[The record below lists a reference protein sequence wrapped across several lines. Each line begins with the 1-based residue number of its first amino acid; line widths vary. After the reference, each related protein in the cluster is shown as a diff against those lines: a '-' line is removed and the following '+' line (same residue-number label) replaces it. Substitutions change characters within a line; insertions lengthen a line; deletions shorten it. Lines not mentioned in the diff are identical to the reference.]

1 MTAKK
6 ENRGGAR
13 PNSGPKRQT
22 LSVRQIREM
31 RKAAEKRAK
40 QEGKTLYDILL
51 DFSYDTDLSVKD
63 RQASTK
69 LYLDKMHI
77 SVSEGGETDKAL
89 GPSIYLPEQKPTLAA
104 VTDIKKAKKDPE
116 GET

>member
-1 MTAKK
+1 MTTKK

-13 PNSGPKRQT
+13 PNSGPGRQT

-31 RKAAEKRAK
+31 RKTAAKRAK

-51 DFSYDTDLSVKD
+51 DFSYDADLSVKD
-63 RQASTK
+63 RQASIK

-77 SVSEGGETDKAL
+77 SVSEGGEADKVV
-89 GPSIYLPEQKPTLAA
+89 GPSIYLPDQKPTLAA
-104 VTDIKKAKKDPE
+104 VTDIKKAKK
-116 GET
+116 

>member
-1 MTAKK
+1 MK

-51 DFSYDTDLSVKD
+51 DFSYDNDLSVKD
-63 RQASTK
+63 RQASIK

-89 GPSIYLPEQKPTLAA
+89 GPSIYLPEQKPILAA
-104 VTDIKKAKKDPE
+104 VIDINEAKE
-116 GET
+116 TGEA

>member
-1 MTAKK
+1 
-6 ENRGGAR
+6 
-13 PNSGPKRQT
+13 
-22 LSVRQIREM
+22 M

-51 DFSYDTDLSVKD
+51 DFSYDAGLSVKD
-63 RQASTK
+63 RQASIK

-89 GPSIYLPEQKPTLAA
+89 GPSIYLPEQKPVLAS
-104 VTDIKKAKKDPE
+104 VTDIRKDEKVSAK
-116 GET
+116 T

>member
-51 DFSYDTDLSVKD
+51 DFSYDADLSVKD
-63 RQASTK
+63 RQASIK

-77 SVSEGGETDKAL
+77 SVSEGGETDQAL

-104 VTDIKKAKKDPE
+104 VTDINEAKKDAADA
-116 GET
+116 